1 MRVLFAI
8 LLAISSPIW
17 VFGQSIPRDDQP
29 RFKVEYN
36 PIESKEYL
44 VLTFGV
50 TMSDCI
56 KMVEVR
62 NLDNDRLYYIRPTLD
77 DYFIKE
83 EGSDEIYAKVWVGK
97 LSKVVTQK
105 DGMRAEVTIISKSGK
120 AVFKG
125 RTDFKIERETS
136 DSETESGGTTAIR

>member
-1 MRVLFAI
+1 
-8 LLAISSPIW
+8 
-17 VFGQSIPRDDQP
+17 
-29 RFKVEYN
+29 
-36 PIESKEYL
+36 
-44 VLTFGV
+44 
-50 TMSDCI
+50 
-56 KMVEVR
+56 MVEVR